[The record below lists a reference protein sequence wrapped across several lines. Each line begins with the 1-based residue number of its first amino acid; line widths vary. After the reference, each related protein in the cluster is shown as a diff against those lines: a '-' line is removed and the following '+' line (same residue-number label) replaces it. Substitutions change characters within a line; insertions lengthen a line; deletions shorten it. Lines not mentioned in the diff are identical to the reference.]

1 MTNRTVV
8 IPDIGDVSDARV
20 LEVCVRE
27 GDRIALDDTLVILET
42 DKATLDIPSPVS
54 GRVISIGIRA
64 GDAGS
69 PGTVLAVIEPEDAAQ
84 DLRSIIP
91 LSSLPAADQV
101 LDQTSASDFDLAVIG
116 AGPGGYSA
124 AFRAADL
131 GLKVVLIERHEALGG
146 VCLNVG
152 CIPSKALLH
161 VAAVREEAERLTSLG
176 VTFSSPMVDL
186 ERLRSFRSGV
196 VGRLTSGLASM
207 ARTRR
212 VEVIRG
218 AARFSSANRLEV
230 AESSG
235 ETRTIAFSHAVIA
248 TGSAPVRLPFLP
260 NDPRIVTSTGAL
272 ALPFI
277 PTRMLVIGGGV
288 IGLEMATIYSSL
300 GARVDLVE
308 VGEGLLAGVD
318 RDLVR
323 IWMKRNAHRFD
334 RILTRTAVSAA
345 TAESEGV
352 RVVFDRQDAEAGRY
366 DLVLQAAG
374 RRADTGPLN
383 IAALGLNPRQ
393 DGTLETDLS
402 MRTAARHVF
411 AVGDVTGAPMLAHR
425 AVHQGHVA
433 AEAIAG
439 LKAGFDASVIP
450 SVAYTDP
457 EIAWVGVTES
467 APAFS
472 ETTHTVARFPWAA
485 SGRAIANGAD
495 YGLTKLIFERT
506 SGRIVGGAIIGP
518 SAGDMIGEICLAIE
532 MGADAVD
539 IGRTIHP
546 HPTLGETIGLAAEI
560 SLGVCTDM
568 PPA

>member
-27 GDRIALDDTLVILET
+27 GDRIALDDTLVVLET
-42 DKATLDIPSPVS
+42 DKATLDIPSPVN

-64 GDAGS
+64 GDAGP
-69 PGTVLAVIEPEDAAQ
+69 PGTVLAVIEADDAAQ

-91 LSSLPAADQV
+91 LSSLPFADQV
-101 LDQTSASDFDLAVIG
+101 PDQTSAFDLAVIG

-131 GLKVVLIERHEALGG
+131 GLKVVLVERHEALGG

-161 VAAVREEAERLTSLG
+161 VAAVREEAERLASLG

-186 ERLRSFRSGV
+186 ERLRTFRSGV

-230 AESSG
+230 AERSG

-248 TGSAPVRLPFLP
+248 TGSAPVRLPFLLD
-260 NDPRIVTSTGAL
+260 DPRMVTSTGAL

-277 PTRMLVIGGGV
+277 PNRMLVIGGGV

-308 VGEGLLAGVD
+308 ISEGLLAGVD

-323 IWMKRNAHRFD
+323 IWMKRNGHRFD

-345 TAESEGV
+345 TAESEGL

-383 IAALGLNPRQ
+383 IAVLGLSPRQ

-457 EIAWVGVTES
+457 EIAWVE
-467 APAFS
+467 
-472 ETTHTVARFPWAA
+472 
-485 SGRAIANGAD
+485 
-495 YGLTKLIFERT
+495 
-506 SGRIVGGAIIGP
+506 
-518 SAGDMIGEICLAIE
+518 
-532 MGADAVD
+532 
-539 IGRTIHP
+539 
-546 HPTLGETIGLAAEI
+546 
-560 SLGVCTDM
+560 
-568 PPA
+568 

>member
-69 PGTVLAVIEPEDAAQ
+69 PGTVLAVIEPDDAAQ

-131 GLKVVLIERHEALGG
+131 GLKVVLVERHEALGG